1 MDIAMCENL
10 KLNCNVGAKNLRGRE
25 VRAGHMPPLP
35 TSNIPESISNF
46 RLTMNFRIESSRFK
60 KNVGTYKICTH

>member
-10 KLNCNVGAKNLRGRE
+10 GEGGLSCNVRAKNLRGRE

-35 TSNIPESISNF
+35 ASNIPESISHF
-46 RLTMNFRIESSRFK
+46 RLTSVICYEFSS
-60 KNVGTYKICTH
+60 